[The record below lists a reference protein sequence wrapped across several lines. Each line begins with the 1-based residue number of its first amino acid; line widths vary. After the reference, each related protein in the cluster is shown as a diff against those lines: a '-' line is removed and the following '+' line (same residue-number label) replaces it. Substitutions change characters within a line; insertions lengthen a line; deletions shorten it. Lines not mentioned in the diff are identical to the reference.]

1 MLHSATTHT
10 VADRIPVVLRC
21 FVVDFCA
28 QRTSADLPSRIVLQ
42 SSSAAPS
49 STPRLQQTYTDFPSR
64 IVVQSSSAA
73 PSSTP
78 RLQQTSAD
86 LLSRIVLQS
95 PSASQ

>member
-49 STPRLQQTYTDFPSR
+49 STPRLQQTSADLPSP
-64 IVVQSSSAA
+64 IVLEPPSAA
-73 PSSTP
+73 P
-78 RLQQTSAD
+78 
-86 LLSRIVLQS
+86 
-95 PSASQ
+95 